1 MYRFLNINSQNC
13 WVTTIYFWVQT
24 KKVCL
29 FLGCTL
35 NVATVLERKC
45 GINIV
50 CLQHQVLES
59 SIISTFNLAC

>member
-45 GINIV
+45 GMNIV
-50 CLQHQVLES
+50 CLQH
-59 SIISTFNLAC
+59 

>member
-29 FLGCTL
+29 FLVCTL

-45 GINIV
+45 GMNIV
-50 CLQHQVLES
+50 CLQH
-59 SIISTFNLAC
+59 